1 MTARAGTTGVLSRLL
16 VSQKGP
22 ERLSHGETAR
32 ARAHGRLGCDGLLR
46 PRLWVCRLVGGLQA
60 GRWDP
65 LFPFSACSQEARGED
80 GPLCD
85 PNAVFPLP
93 LSE

>member
-16 VSQKGP
+16 VSQKGT

-46 PRLWVCRLVGGLQA
+46 PRLWVCGLVGATSGWAL
-60 GRWDP
+60 GP
-65 LFPFSACSQEARGED
+65 TLPLLSLFPGGQRRGR
-80 GPLCD
+80 PSL
-85 PNAVFPLP
+85 
-93 LSE
+93 